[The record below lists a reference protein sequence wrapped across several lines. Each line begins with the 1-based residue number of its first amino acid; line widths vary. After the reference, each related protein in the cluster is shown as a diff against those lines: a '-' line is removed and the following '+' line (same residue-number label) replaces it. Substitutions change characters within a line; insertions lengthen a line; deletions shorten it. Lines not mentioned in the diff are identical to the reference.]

1 MNSSFSIAACTVAI
15 ADRLHMFIG
24 DAVPGARVTTLNPG
38 SEALR
43 TGDPF
48 VNLYLFR
55 TTRNGFVSN
64 NDLPTRGPLGGA
76 KNSPVLKL
84 DLDYMITFFG
94 DDARLD
100 PQRLLGLVA
109 GGLNAEPYIPR
120 DMLRAAVAST
130 PWLGGGTGSQELPRD
145 EIVVTPLNMAPDA
158 MARLWSEFVNVPY
171 QLTQLY
177 TAMPIAIEYRL
188 PVEPVLPVRR
198 IGLRALPSRSIVIV
212 DIVDANDPDLPI
224 SGGCTLAVRTPNPA
238 QPGLSVLLNGIAAKD
253 VTSGFDAQGHAALL
267 LPLTSAQP
275 APLAFGNLT
284 VKLVKHG
291 PDGKDIEA
299 ESPAFA
305 TSIVPGF
312 AGPPA
317 IGADGKQLDF
327 TMALPVPAQ
336 ASATALLFARGA
348 KSTSYKIP
356 CLPRAAATAALAAP
370 LAGVSP
376 GEYLVSIEVDGIAS
390 LLDWKDGAYTGPRV
404 TVPGS

>member
-64 NDLPTRGPLGGA
+64 NDLPTRGPLGQA
-76 KNSPVLKL
+76 RNSPVLKL

-94 DDARLD
+94 DDSRLD

-109 GGLNAEPYIPR
+109 GGLNAEPYVPR
-120 DMLRAAVAST
+120 DMLRSAVATT
-130 PWLGGGTGSQELPRD
+130 PWLAGSGDQELPRE

-177 TAMPIAIEYRL
+177 TATPIAIEYKL
-188 PVEPVLPVRR
+188 QVEPVLPVRR
-198 IGLRALPSRSIVIV
+198 IGLRAIPSRAIAITDVV
-212 DIVDANDPDLPI
+212 NAADPDLPLT
-224 SGGCTLAVRTPNPA
+224 GGGTLAVRIPDPA
-238 QPGLSVLLNGIAAKD
+238 QPGLSVLINGLPATD
-253 VTSGFDAQGHAALL
+253 VTRGFDAQGYAALL
-267 LPLTSAQP
+267 VPLTSAQT
-275 APLAFGNLT
+275 APLATGSLT
-284 VKLVKHG
+284 VKLVKLG
-291 PDGKDIEA
+291 PDKSITA

-305 TSIVPGF
+305 TNIVPGF
-312 AGPPA
+312 ATPPA
-317 IGADGKQLDF
+317 VSTDGKQLDLA
-327 TMALPVPAQ
+327 MALPVPAQ
-336 ASATALLFARGA
+336 ASAVALLFARGA
-348 KSTSYKIP
+348 KATSYKLP
-356 CLPRAAATAALAAP
+356 CLPRTTPGTALAAP
-370 LAGVSP
+370 LTGVAAGD
-376 GEYLVSIEVDGIAS
+376 YLVSIEIDGVAS
-390 LLDWKDGAYTGPRV
+390 LLDWKDGLYTGPLV
-404 TVPGS
+404 TVKAS

>member
-130 PWLGGGTGSQELPRD
+130 PWLSGGGDGSQELPRD

-188 PVEPVLPVRR
+188 PVQPVLPVRR
-198 IGLRALPSRSIVIV
+198 IGLRALPSRSIVII
-212 DIVDANDPDLPI
+212 DLVDAANPDLPI
-224 SGGCTLAVRTPNPA
+224 SGGCTLAIRTPNPA
-238 QPGLSVLLNGIAAKD
+238 
-253 VTSGFDAQGHAALL
+253 
-267 LPLTSAQP
+267 
-275 APLAFGNLT
+275 
-284 VKLVKHG
+284 
-291 PDGKDIEA
+291 
-299 ESPAFA
+299 
-305 TSIVPGF
+305 
-312 AGPPA
+312 
-317 IGADGKQLDF
+317 
-327 TMALPVPAQ
+327 
-336 ASATALLFARGA
+336 R
-348 KSTSYKIP
+348 
-356 CLPRAAATAALAAP
+356 CC
-370 LAGVSP
+370 
-376 GEYLVSIEVDGIAS
+376 
-390 LLDWKDGAYTGPRV
+390 
-404 TVPGS
+404 

>member
-38 SEALR
+38 SDALR

-64 NDLPTRGPLGGA
+64 NDLPTRGPLGAA

-109 GGLNAEPYIPR
+109 GGLNAEPYVPR
-120 DMLRAAVAST
+120 DMLRSAVATT
-130 PWLGGGTGSQELPRD
+130 PWLAGGGDQELPRE

-177 TAMPIAIEYRL
+177 TATPIAIEYKL

-198 IGLRALPSRSIVIV
+198 IGLRAVPSRAIAITNVV
-212 DIVDANDPDLPI
+212 NAADPDLPI
-224 SGGCTLAVRTPNPA
+224 VGGGTLAVRIPDPA
-238 QPGLSVLLNGIAAKD
+238 QPGLSVLLNGVAAKD
-253 VTSGFDAQGHAALL
+253 VTSGFDGQGYAALL

-275 APLAFGNLT
+275 APLATGALT
-284 VKLVKHG
+284 VKVVKYG
-291 PDGKDIEA
+291 PDGKAIEA

-305 TSIVPGF
+305 ANIVPGF
-312 AGPPA
+312 AAPPA
-317 IGADGKQLDF
+317 VSADGKQLDF
-327 TMALPVPAQ
+327 TLALPVAAQ
-336 ASATALLFARGA
+336 AHAVALLYARGV
-348 KSTSYKIP
+348 KSTSYKLR
-356 CLPRAAATAALAAP
+356 CQPRADAGTALAAP
-370 LAGVSP
+370 LANVSA
-376 GEYLVSIEVDGIAS
+376 GEYLVSIEIEGVAS
-390 LLDWKDGAYTGPRV
+390 LLDWKDGLYTGPLV
-404 TVPGS
+404 KVGGTT

>member
-1 MNSSFSIAACTVAI
+1 MNSGFSIAACTVAI

-64 NDLPTRGPLGGA
+64 NDLPTRGPLGRA

-120 DMLRAAVAST
+120 DMLRSAIATT
-130 PWLGGGTGSQELPRD
+130 PWLGGGDQELPRE

-177 TAMPIAIEYRL
+177 TAMPIAIEYKL

-198 IGLRALPSRSIVIV
+198 IGLRALPSRSIVII
-212 DIVDANDPDLPI
+212 DLVDAGDPDLPI
-224 SGGCTLAVRTPNPA
+224 SGGCTLAIRIPTPA
-238 QPGLSVLLNGIAAKD
+238 QPGLSVLLNGIAAQD

-267 LPLTSAQP
+267 VPLTRAQP
-275 APLAFGNLT
+275 APLAFGALT
-284 VKLVKHG
+284 VKVVKHG
-291 PDGKDIEA
+291 PDGRSIEA
-299 ESPAFA
+299 ESTAFA
-305 TSIVPGF
+305 SSIVPGF
-312 AGPPA
+312 AAAPS
-317 IGADGKQLDF
+317 IGEDGKQLDF
-327 TMALPVPAQ
+327 TMALAVPPQ
-336 ASATALLFARGA
+336 ASAIALLFARGA
-348 KSTSYKIP
+348 KSSSYKIP
-356 CLPRAAATAALAAP
+356 CLPRADATTTLVAP

-376 GEYLVSIEVDGIAS
+376 GEYLVSVEIDGVAS
-390 LLDWKDGAYTGPRV
+390 LLDWKDGRYTGPLV
-404 TVPGS
+404 TVKDS